1 MIIFVYDKT
10 FEGLLTAVFDAY
22 SRRTFPD
29 LLVTEGEPFP
39 LFYDE
44 AIRIYTDDRKAERV
58 WKGLEK
64 KISKSSLSGLTVT
77 WLSELPEVD
86 LLLFR
91 YIRKAIDAPATIE
104 FNLGDPDILETAK
117 IWKKVNNERLR
128 VMQFFR
134 FQKAADGTYFAAI
147 APIYNVLPLVLPYAQ
162 DRFADQQWLIYDL
175 KREYGYYYDLN
186 DTIEVRFEEKD
197 SHLLTGL
204 LSEDIMDK
212 DEKLFQSMWKEYFK
226 SIAIKERLNLRLHR
240 QHMPARFGNICRRR
254 DNSIIAINQPITV
267 FVNFIIEKLKFF
279 QQETRVSPLENFCF
293 I

>member
-117 IWKKVNNERLR
+117 ILEESKQRTLASDAILSFPKSGGWNLLCCHR
-128 VMQFFR
+128 
-134 FQKAADGTYFAAI
+134 TYI
-147 APIYNVLPLVLPYAQ
+147 
-162 DRFADQQWLIYDL
+162 
-175 KREYGYYYDLN
+175 
-186 DTIEVRFEEKD
+186 
-197 SHLLTGL
+197 
-204 LSEDIMDK
+204 
-212 DEKLFQSMWKEYFK
+212 
-226 SIAIKERLNLRLHR
+226 
-240 QHMPARFGNICRRR
+240 
-254 DNSIIAINQPITV
+254 
-267 FVNFIIEKLKFF
+267 
-279 QQETRVSPLENFCF
+279 
-293 I
+293 

>member
-104 FNLGDPDILETAK
+104 FNLEESKQRTLASDAILSFPK
-117 IWKKVNNERLR
+117 SGGWNLLCCHR
-128 VMQFFR
+128 
-134 FQKAADGTYFAAI
+134 TYI
-147 APIYNVLPLVLPYAQ
+147 
-162 DRFADQQWLIYDL
+162 
-175 KREYGYYYDLN
+175 
-186 DTIEVRFEEKD
+186 
-197 SHLLTGL
+197 
-204 LSEDIMDK
+204 
-212 DEKLFQSMWKEYFK
+212 
-226 SIAIKERLNLRLHR
+226 
-240 QHMPARFGNICRRR
+240 
-254 DNSIIAINQPITV
+254 
-267 FVNFIIEKLKFF
+267 
-279 QQETRVSPLENFCF
+279 
-293 I
+293 

>member
-1 MIIFVYDKT
+1 MTVFVYDKT

-22 SRRTFPD
+22 SRRSFPD
-29 LLVTEGEPFP
+29 LLLAEGEPFP

-44 AIRIYTDDRKAERV
+44 AVTICTDDAKVDRV
-58 WKGLEK
+58 WKGLQK
-64 KISKSSLSGLTVT
+64 RLSAMALSVITVT
-77 WLSELPEVD
+77 WLSELPETD
-86 LLLFR
+86 MLLFR
-91 YIRKAIDAPATIE
+91 YIRKAIDAPRTIE
-104 FNLGDPDILETAK
+104 LNFGDPDVLEVSK
-117 IWKKVNNERLR
+117 VWKKVTNERLR
-128 VMQFFR
+128 VIQFLR

-197 SHLLTGL
+197 SHLLTGS

-226 SIAIKERLNLRLHR
+226 SIAIKERLNPRLHR
-240 QHMPARFGNICRRR
+240 QHMPARFWKYM
-254 DNSIIAINQPITV
+254 P
-267 FVNFIIEKLKFF
+267 EK
-279 QQETRVSPLENFCF
+279 R
-293 I
+293 

>member
-91 YIRKAIDAPATIE
+91 YIRKAIDASATIE
-104 FNLGDPDILETAK
+104 FNLGDPAIGNGQDLEESKQRTLASDAILSFPK
-117 IWKKVNNERLR
+117 SGGWNLLCCHR
-128 VMQFFR
+128 
-134 FQKAADGTYFAAI
+134 TYI
-147 APIYNVLPLVLPYAQ
+147 
-162 DRFADQQWLIYDL
+162 
-175 KREYGYYYDLN
+175 
-186 DTIEVRFEEKD
+186 
-197 SHLLTGL
+197 
-204 LSEDIMDK
+204 
-212 DEKLFQSMWKEYFK
+212 
-226 SIAIKERLNLRLHR
+226 
-240 QHMPARFGNICRRR
+240 
-254 DNSIIAINQPITV
+254 
-267 FVNFIIEKLKFF
+267 
-279 QQETRVSPLENFCF
+279 
-293 I
+293 